1 MIDALNMILIQVV
14 KIQKIQ
20 AIKILTTVA
29 GPQQSRLN
37 GIEYCQCM
45 RTRPVMW
52 SPMANREKDRLFF
65 LNHVFEVS
73 TTFTFQ
79 RSDSKPIHS
88 DELVSIV

>member
-1 MIDALNMILIQVV
+1 MIDALNMILIPHIQVV

-52 SPMANREKDRLFF
+52 SAMANREKDRLFF

-73 TTFTFQ
+73 TVNLYI
-79 RSDSKPIHS
+79 SKK
-88 DELVSIV
+88 